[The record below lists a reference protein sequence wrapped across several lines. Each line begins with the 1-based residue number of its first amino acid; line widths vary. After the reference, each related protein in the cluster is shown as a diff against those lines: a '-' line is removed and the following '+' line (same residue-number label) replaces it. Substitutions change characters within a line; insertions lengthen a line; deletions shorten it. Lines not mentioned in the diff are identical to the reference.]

1 MARRGRVILSVLL
14 ALCLTSIVVEQV
26 AAATLSIPT
35 TPLSPGYRSLPIK
48 VYWMESSACT
58 VEERKAIKKAL
69 AAALGIW
76 AGGASKLEERYPDGF
91 RGYGSLRFE
100 MVSDA
105 GSAQIIVTGANLG
118 GKAAGRATLICSDGR
133 IVASRVEIDCSTAST
148 PFLLSVTLHELG
160 HALGL
165 GHTSFSEYNGT
176 KELMYKVLTDPN
188 TYPSTLD
195 HYAIYLLVIRGYSG
209 SSVSLPAWLPYYQVA
224 AEAPASIQELDKR
237 VRELERKYESLSE
250 AVAGL
255 GGDLQRIEERLD
267 ELEERVNATEEKLAE
282 HGEEVAGLRAEVD
295 EALPRLDALEREV
308 GDLVTG
314 LERLGRRLNRT
325 SQELARELSGVKQGQ
340 ERLEEALEAQEKR
353 LNERLSDISQELN
366 ATSSEVEELKI
377 RVAELEEQ
385 LEARDLEI
393 MQLRRYGT
401 ILSLLVFASIILAAA
416 GLGLALRATKAA
428 S

>member
-1 MARRGRVILSVLL
+1 M
-14 ALCLTSIVVEQV
+14 TSIVVEQV

-224 AEAPASIQELDKR
+224 AEAPASIQELEKR

-267 ELEERVNATEEKLAE
+267 
-282 HGEEVAGLRAEVD
+282 
-295 EALPRLDALEREV
+295 ALEREV

-314 LERLGRRLNRT
+314 LEGLGRRLNRT

-340 ERLEEALEAQEKR
+340 ERLEAVLEAQEKR

>member
-1 MARRGRVILSVLL
+1 
-14 ALCLTSIVVEQV
+14 
-26 AAATLSIPT
+26 
-35 TPLSPGYRSLPIK
+35 
-48 VYWMESSACT
+48 MESSACT

-224 AEAPASIQELDKR
+224 AEAPASIQELEKR

-267 ELEERVNATEEKLAE
+267 
-282 HGEEVAGLRAEVD
+282 
-295 EALPRLDALEREV
+295 ALEREV

-314 LERLGRRLNRT
+314 LEGLGRRLNRT

-340 ERLEEALEAQEKR
+340 ERLEAVLEAQEKR

>member
-1 MARRGRVILSVLL
+1 
-14 ALCLTSIVVEQV
+14 
-26 AAATLSIPT
+26 
-35 TPLSPGYRSLPIK
+35 
-48 VYWMESSACT
+48 MESSACT

-69 AAALGIW
+69 DAALGVW
-76 AGGASKLEERYPDGF
+76 AGGALKLEERYPDGF

-105 GSAQIIVTGANLG
+105 GSAQIIVTGANLRG
-118 GKAAGRATLICSDGR
+118 RAAGRATLICSDGR
-133 IVASRVEIDCSTAST
+133 IVASKVEIDCSTAST

-195 HYAIYLLVIRGYSG
+195 HYAVYLLVIRGYSG

-224 AEAPASIQELDKR
+224 AKLPASIQELEKR
-237 VRELERKYESLSE
+237 VRELERKYEALSE
-250 AVAGL
+250 AVADL
-255 GGDLQRIEERLD
+255 GGDVQEIEGRLS
-267 ELEERVNATEEKLAE
+267 ELEGRVDALEGRLAEYGEEAEKLRDRFTE
-282 HGEEVAGLRAEVD
+282 LDGRLN
-295 EALPRLDALEREV
+295 EALPRLDELER
-308 GDLVTG
+308 GIGSLKTG
-314 LERLGRRLNRT
+314 LERVSGELNRT
-325 SQELARELSGVKQGQ
+325 SREWMKGLSNISRG
-340 ERLEEALEAQEKR
+340 
-353 LNERLSDISQELN
+353 LNITR
-366 ATSSEVEELKI
+366 SEVEELKI

-393 MQLRRYGT
+393 MQLRRYGM
-401 ILSLLVFASIILAAA
+401 ILSLLALASIILAAA
-416 GLGLALRATKAA
+416 GLGLALRARKAA